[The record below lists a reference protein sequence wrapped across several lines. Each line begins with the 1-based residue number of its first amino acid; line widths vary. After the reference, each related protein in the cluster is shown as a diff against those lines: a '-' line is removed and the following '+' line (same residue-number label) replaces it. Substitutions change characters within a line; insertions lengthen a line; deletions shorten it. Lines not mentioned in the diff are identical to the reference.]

1 MVQYYD
7 LLQNCI
13 KGDAKAQRILYDL
26 FKARLM
32 GLCRRYTHTREE
44 AQDVLQET
52 FIKIFSKLHQLEAPE
67 KLEGWVKSI
76 AVRTAINSYRKT
88 KREILLS
95 IPEDNEVDATA
106 ELSLMT
112 HVTDDYLLKVINELP
127 EGCRLVFNL
136 FEVEG
141 YNHAE
146 IGDMLGISEGTS
158 RSQLHHAKNL
168 LKKRLKKTGI
178 EHGLINDKKNI
189 IRQQA

>member
-1 MVQYYD
+1 M
-7 LLQNCI
+7 
-13 KGDAKAQRILYDL
+13 
-26 FKARLM
+26 
-32 GLCRRYTHTREE
+32 CRRYTHTREE

-95 IPEDNEVDATA
+95 IPEDNEEDTNA
-106 ELSLMT
+106 ELSLIT
-112 HVTDDYLLKVINELP
+112 HVTDDYLLKVINDLP

-146 IGDMLGISEGTS
+146 IGEMLGISEGTS
-158 RSQLHHAKNL
+158 RSQLHHAKGL

-178 EHGLINDKKNI
+178 EHGLIDDKKNI